1 MIGSWSVRRGSRARA
16 RVEPRRVFVDT
27 GAWFAVQVADDDWH
41 DNAVATLRA
50 LLAGAHALV
59 TTNHVVGETYTLLRA
74 VCGHAAAVRFLD
86 QLEETRR
93 LERIFVQHETE
104 ARAFRLLRQHADQDF
119 SFVDATSF
127 AVMRNEQIRH
137 AFAFD
142 QHFSSAGFVRVPV
155 DVPVGQI

>member
-1 MIGSWSVRRGSRARA
+1 VRRGSRAGA

-27 GAWFAVQVADDDWH
+27 SAWFAVQVADDEWH
-41 DNAVATLRA
+41 GKAVATLRA
-50 LLAGAHALV
+50 LLAGAYALV
-59 TTNHVVGETYTLLRA
+59 TTNHVVGETYTLLRV

-86 QLEETRR
+86 YLEETRR
-93 LERIFVQHETE
+93 LEWIFVQHETE

-119 SFVDATSF
+119 SFIDATSF
-127 AVMRNEQIRH
+127 AVMRAERIRH

-142 QHFSSAGFVRVPV
+142 RHFSTAGFLRIPV